1 MSTIL
6 KNLPVGS
13 YAVIFPSISSGVDEE
28 GHETV
33 LSKLYEQASN
43 VPGFLG
49 LETASVG
56 KFKISIAYYEDLDA
70 IKAWR
75 RNSDHIVA
83 KAKARSTWLDDW
95 QIRICK
101 IEDIYGK
108 Q

>member
-6 KNLPVGS
+6 KDLPVGS
-13 YAVIFPSISSGVDEE
+13 YAVIFPSVSSGVDEE
-28 GHETV
+28 GHEAMLAT
-33 LSKLYEQASN
+33 LYGEAQK
-43 VPGFLG
+43 VPGYLG

-56 KFKISIAYYEDLDA
+56 KFKISIAYFENLEA
-70 IKAWR
+70 IKTWR
-75 RNSDHIVA
+75 QNGDHIVA
-83 KAKARSTWLDDW
+83 KTKARSTWLEDW